1 MNALTGT
8 LIIHLLLFVLLT
20 PSVHSS
26 LKIIPICSH
35 IPQSFVI
42 LKAQVRQYHLFGNLD
57 LVFSWSPFPVSLF
70 CHLQFCIVVIWNCV

>member
-26 LKIIPICSH
+26 LKIIPIFSH